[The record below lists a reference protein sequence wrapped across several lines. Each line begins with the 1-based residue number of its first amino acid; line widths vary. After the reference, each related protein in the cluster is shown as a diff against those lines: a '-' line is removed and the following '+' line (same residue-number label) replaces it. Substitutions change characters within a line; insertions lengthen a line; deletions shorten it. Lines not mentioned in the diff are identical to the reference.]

1 MSETAKMLRM
11 VTHEHSPRKGGAGM
25 VAEQLAMAVARQGR
39 NVSVWAQ
46 ENAILPDEAV
56 GESKYSLFA
65 VPGVKGSRNPSCLFK
80 MARVIVAERE
90 GFSGA
95 TVHVVEP
102 AAMEV
107 FFYLQLLGI
116 RPWRHLVLTLHGS
129 EIRRWRSNPV
139 TGQLFRRLAKV
150 ADCVHVLSGYNARE
164 ILSWIPELAPKLM
177 IGFGV
182 PNTGSVVLNRD
193 YGRCSMAGRKVLL
206 CVGRI
211 HPRKGQLY
219 LIECVEGLPESYK
232 NRVQLR
238 FVGQVVKDDYGVKVS
253 QAAERCGC
261 PVVFS
266 GGVSSDELL
275 RAYCEA
281 DLFAMTSVPVGDSVE
296 GLGLV
301 YLEASRNGLPVLANR
316 TGGVG
321 DAVLEG
327 ETGLLSEVGD
337 QDGFR
342 RNLMRL
348 IDDEELCARLG
359 DAGRRHVDLHTWDK
373 VAARLYDFS
382 GVESHPLPSACQK
395 KRI

>member
-1 MSETAKMLRM
+1 MPETAMMLRM

-25 VAEQLAMAVARQGR
+25 VAEQLAMAMARQGR
-39 NVSVWAQ
+39 TVSVWAQ

-56 GESKYSLFA
+56 GESKYSLLA
-65 VPGVKGSRNPSCLFK
+65 VSGVKGSRNPSCLFK
-80 MARVIVAERE
+80 MGCAIVSER
-90 GFSGA
+90 GSFTDA
-95 TVHVVEP
+95 VVHVVEP

-116 RPWRHLVLTLHGS
+116 KPWRHLVLTLHGS

-139 TGQLFRRLAKV
+139 KGHLFQRLAKL
-150 ADCVHVLSGYNARE
+150 ADRVHVLSGYNAKE
-164 ILSWIPELAPKLM
+164 ILSWFPKLESKLI

-182 PNTGSVVLNRD
+182 PNTGCVVVKRD
-193 YGRCSMAGRKVLL
+193 YGRCAERGRKVLL

-219 LIECVEGLPESYK
+219 LIECVEGLPVSYK

-238 FVGQVVKDDYGVKVS
+238 FVGQVVKDDYSTKVS

-275 RAYCEA
+275 RAYSEA

-316 TGGVG
+316 TGGVA

-348 IDDEELCARLG
+348 IDDDELCARLG
-359 DAGRRHVDLHTWDK
+359 DAGRRYVELHTWDK

-382 GVESHPLPSACQK
+382 GVEPRRLTNDRSK
-395 KRI
+395 KQI